1 MDIDY
6 IKNKYVVRI
15 GSFVGIYNVEK
26 DKSLTLYKNL
36 NNESYGFRHKI
47 EYRESKEDKYGVN
60 EYYKIP
66 HGYNLDCKLDLMII
80 ESCMSNNNVRL
91 QLNAK
96 NPKYNDKKHK
106 YLLLSLTA
114 YARTSEEYMLNPNCK
129 WQMRNN
135 GILFSSVLDAY
146 KYYKKITKHI
156 I

>member
-15 GSFVGIYNVEK
+15 GSFIGIYNVEEN
-26 DKSLTLYKNL
+26 KSLSLYRKI
-36 NNESYGFRHKI
+36 NNESYGFTIKVD
-47 EYRESKEDKYGVN
+47 YRESKNDKYGVN

-66 HGYNLDCKLDLMII
+66 KGYNLNCVLDLMII
-80 ESCMSNNNVRL
+80 ESCIRCNNVRL

-114 YARTSEEYMLNPNCK
+114 YARTSEEYRFNPVCK
-129 WQMRNN
+129 WQMKNN
-135 GILFSSVLDAY
+135 GVLFSSVLDAY

-156 I
+156 K